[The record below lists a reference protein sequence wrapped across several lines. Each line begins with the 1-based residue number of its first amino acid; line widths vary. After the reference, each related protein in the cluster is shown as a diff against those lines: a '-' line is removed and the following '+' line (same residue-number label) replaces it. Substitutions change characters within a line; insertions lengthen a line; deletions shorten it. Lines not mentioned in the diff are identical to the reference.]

1 MNWKKE
7 AQEKLRRYEAMRLAT
22 LNIPDEIARLE
33 IDAGSIRSA
42 RTDSTPVSGGGN
54 RREDALLNNIVHRQE
69 LTRALQQAQ
78 LWLNSTDRALSTL
91 NNEQKQILHRIY
103 ICPQEDAIRR
113 LCLERGLEQSSVYR
127 KRDIALRRFT
137 IAYYGAE

>member
-7 AQEKLRRYEAMRLAT
+7 AQEKLHRYEAMRLAT

-78 LWLNSTDRALSTL
+78 LWLNSTARALSTL
-91 NNEQKQILHRIY
+91 SNEQKQILHRIY

-113 LCLERGLEQSSVYR
+113 LCLELGLEQSSVYR